1 MSEQL
6 DLNQLRATVLRNQ
19 QRGGGSTPDAE
30 SVFITPEG
38 QIQVGKSGTDQ
49 AGGRG
54 TRTGTKLPPTVFA

>member
-19 QRGGGSTPDAE
+19 QQGGTTSDAE

-38 QIQVGKSGTDQ
+38 EIRMGDSGAGQ

-54 TRTGTKLPPTVFA
+54 ERTGTKLPPTIFA